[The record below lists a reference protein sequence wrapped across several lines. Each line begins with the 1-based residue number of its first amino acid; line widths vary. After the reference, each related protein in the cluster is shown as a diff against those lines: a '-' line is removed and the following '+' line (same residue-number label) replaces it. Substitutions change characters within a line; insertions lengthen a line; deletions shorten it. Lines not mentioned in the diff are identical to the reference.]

1 MAYDAGLKVGVEG
14 ESQFKAA
21 IKNINAN
28 IKSLNAALKSSDAAF
43 KGNEKSEQALTQKS
57 KLLQQAIQA
66 TKQKVQ
72 ALATQYEK
80 SAQKTQQLKQ
90 NMEAA
95 KAEFGENSR
104 QAQQAEIAYNRQAAA
119 TQTLAAQHT
128 QAAAS
133 LQQLE
138 TELADVERES
148 SSAAQAERRAAEAA
162 EELARQQQEAAD
174 KVAATSE
181 QLGKGA
187 QAMQAV
193 NQAALA
199 VAAAIGAVTVAA
211 TKVGMDFEAQ
221 MSKVTAISGA
231 TEEEFSALSAKA
243 KEMGATTKFSATE
256 SGQAL
261 EYMAMASWKSEQMI
275 AGLPGIMNLAAAAG
289 EDLGTTSDIVTD
301 ALTAFNMTADQSGH
315 FADVIAA
322 ASSNA
327 NTNVSLLGESFKY
340 VGTQAGALG
349 YSAEDVSLALGL
361 MANAG
366 LKGSMSGT
374 ALSTTLTR
382 LATNTKGARDA
393 VEELGVQFYNEDGTA
408 SDLNSVLK
416 GLRKAT
422 ANLTAE
428 QKSNIA
434 KTVAGQ
440 EAQKGLLA
448 ILNAQE
454 SDYKKL
460 ESAIYNADGA
470 AKRMADTMN
479 DNLKGQLT
487 LMGSALEGAG
497 IAFYEKF
504 QEPLTDAV
512 RIASDK
518 ISQFTTMLD
527 SGQLDNTMNGIAT
540 AAAGVTAAI
549 VAMNGVLVVKDIL
562 NFGAAFKATGAQL
575 AGYTATTKAG
585 ALATGALN
593 LAMSLGPVGLFAAA
607 IAGVSAALIAY
618 GAATNKA
625 ETETAK
631 LIEANN
637 EYHKQHKEWI
647 KQQDTMVE
655 ARDKNIAASEREARS
670 TESYINSLRKII
682 DENGKVKDG
691 YEERAAFLAEQINS
705 VIPNAISMNENEAGS
720 NVAIADGIETMLAA
734 KRKESTLAAY
744 QEQYSDALQN
754 SFDAQMKLID
764 SSKKLSDAHAKL
776 VNANNDLITAQKNY
790 DDEAAKNADIVSE
803 KTQQALNDATYAV
816 QDAQNE
822 YNSLSQTVSDARAEF
837 ESYQNTIENVS
848 ALELA
853 QTPAE
858 IDSAISAINVSMS
871 ELTNVTGKTA
881 DEIKANYDTA
891 MEAVRQSVQKLNDP
905 TLAEAQ
911 RIPWEKAAR
920 NAQEGAETLIQEY
933 EKAGG
938 KVTSTMVE
946 SLNASKESV
955 RAATEG
961 TGRFAA
967 DGWAA
972 GLASGGKD
980 AEVQAAE
987 IANQC
992 AAALSIDTTPEGYAF
1007 AEGFL
1012 KAILASDP
1020 APETREMVQ
1029 KALDAIPAT
1038 YGEKPKE
1045 FGNEFEEEF
1054 SSGVEEK
1061 SGEAG
1066 DAALSVVK
1074 SAFEQFQAG
1083 VPKMKPVGAESANEY
1098 GTGVGSGESAVSSNA
1113 QTLVNAAV
1121 QVLQSGGDKILSA
1134 SKTAAQAGAQG
1145 VHEAESSFYNSAMQM
1160 VNGVVRGIS
1169 NMQGSVVAAAR
1180 NMAMSAVAAVNA
1192 ALQIHSPSVLM
1203 IESGEYFDLGLAKGI
1218 KDNSKKVE
1226 TEAEKMSKNV
1236 LSAATEWLD
1245 SKKAEN
1251 KITVDSE
1258 LKFWKD
1264 MLEAANLSGDALIEV
1279 QEKVNDLTKS
1289 LSKDRYEESKKW
1301 IDAEK
1306 ELNRL
1311 SAEQELEAWE
1321 RIAKRRNLDL
1331 KEQIQAEKQVA
1342 DKKSEIS
1349 KASLAASKKWIEEEK
1364 YYDRLSAEEEIA
1376 AWERVLDRKN
1386 LELEEQLEADKQYYA
1401 AQKALQ
1407 QEQEKALE
1415 EQQKKLEQISN
1426 EYENSLK
1433 SRVDSLNSY
1442 AGIFDKIER
1451 DTKVTGNE
1459 LLKNLKDQV
1468 KYFKDWQTDM
1478 LTLEEKGITG
1488 PLLEELNNLGPAAAD
1503 QIHALSRM
1511 TSAQLD
1517 EYAKLYEE
1525 KANLIAEQAK
1535 IDVPIPVELQ
1545 VEPIDPAKVI
1555 TEKDQNALKTAI
1567 GSVFSAAYTGGFA
1580 EKAALFMQTGA
1591 NSLIQYTEGLV
1602 KANPI
1607 LKDNT
1612 EEIMDDSVDQ
1622 VASYQG
1628 AMTSTGYNLM
1638 LGVASGVSSGRSA
1651 VVNAVAATLAAAV
1664 AAARESMK
1672 IHSPSQVMAGIGD
1685 YMAQG
1690 LEVGWTRR
1698 MKSVVE
1704 EIRDSIPVPEVASPH
1719 RSMQTVGEGVVN
1731 ALSSVMGGYG
1741 QSNQPII
1748 LQVQLDSKII
1758 AETTFDPLREVER
1771 RRGVALG

>member
-80 SAQKTQQLKQ
+80 SAQKTQLLKQ
-90 NMEAA
+90 NLEAA
-95 KAEFGENSR
+95 KAEFGANSKE
-104 QAQQAEIAYNRQAAA
+104 AANAEIAYNRQAAA
-119 TQTLAAQHT
+119 TQSLAAQHT

-174 KVAATSE
+174 KVAATSD

-221 MSKVTAISGA
+221 MSKVAAISGA
-231 TEEEFSALSAKA
+231 TEEDFAALSAKA

-261 EYMAMASWKSEQMI
+261 EYMAMAGWKSEQMI

-374 ALSTTLTR
+374 ALSTMLTR

-408 SDLNSVLK
+408 RDLNSVLK
-416 GLRKAT
+416 DLRKAT
-422 ANLTAE
+422 ANLTVE

-460 ESAIYNADGA
+460 ESAIYSADGA

-527 SGQLDNTMNGIAT
+527 SGQLDSAFTGIAT
-540 AAAGVTAAI
+540 VAAGVTAAI
-549 VAMNGVLVVKDIL
+549 VAMNAVLVVRDL
-562 NFGAAFKATGAQL
+562 ANFATAAAAGAQAL
-575 AGYTATTKAG
+575 QAYTAATKAG
-585 ALATGALN
+585 AAAQGALN
-593 LAMSLGPVGLFAAA
+593 LVQSLSPMGVFAVAVAGVAAA
-607 IAGVSAALIAY
+607 VGVYVAATHSAESETDKLSKQVDELTSTYNEYQKQQDDIAQRKEDALSTSMAEINHLQSMVSELESMRGVNGEISEQDKARARVLTEMINEIMPGAVEWIDEQGKAYARTADSLDALIAKEQL
-618 GAATNKA
+618 KA
-625 ETETAK
+625 W
-631 LIEANN
+631 LDAN
-637 EYHKQHKEWI
+637 Q
-647 KQQDTMVE
+647 
-655 ARDKNIAASEREARS
+655 
-670 TESYINSLRKII
+670 ESYQAAMQNQNNLISEITKASDAIEKEQNHLKELQDAQAEAVDAGNLVKFDRLQIEI
-682 DENGKVKDG
+682 DETNQKLQEAEGVLDG
-691 YEERAAFLAEQINS
+691 YEQEYVNSVNTITQYESQKAALLSDDEEQIRAALDETKMNLVQYTGANQKELKQQAADTQANYEELVRMSVKYPAMVTKAQLDEARERASKAKTIAEQ
-705 VIPNAISMNENEAGS
+705 AG
-720 NVAIADGIETMLAA
+720 
-734 KRKESTLAAY
+734 KE
-744 QEQYSDALQN
+744 
-754 SFDAQMKLID
+754 
-764 SSKKLSDAHAKL
+764 
-776 VNANNDLITAQKNY
+776 
-790 DDEAAKNADIVSE
+790 EAAAQTAAHIKGLESGISGIQAAV
-803 KTQQALNDATYAV
+803 KTITDAA
-816 QDAQNE
+816 N
-822 YNSLSQTVSDARAEF
+822 AEF
-837 ESYQNTIENVS
+837 
-848 ALELA
+848 
-853 QTPAE
+853 
-858 IDSAISAINVSMS
+858 
-871 ELTNVTGKTA
+871 
-881 DEIKANYDTA
+881 
-891 MEAVRQSVQKLNDP
+891 QK
-905 TLAEAQ
+905 
-911 RIPWEKAAR
+911 
-920 NAQEGAETLIQEY
+920 G
-933 EKAGG
+933 
-938 KVTSTMVE
+938 
-946 SLNASKESV
+946 ASKARESGKNFTLGFTQGISGWISV
-955 RAATEG
+955 AT
-961 TGRFAA
+961 A
-967 DGWAA
+967 
-972 GLASGGKD
+972 
-980 AEVQAAE
+980 AAE
-987 IANQC
+987 KVAG
-992 AAALSIDTTPEGYAF
+992 AAAS
-1007 AEGFL
+1007 
-1012 KAILASDP
+1012 
-1020 APETREMVQ
+1020 
-1029 KALDAIPAT
+1029 
-1038 YGEKPKE
+1038 
-1045 FGNEFEEEF
+1045 
-1054 SSGVEEK
+1054 
-1061 SGEAG
+1061 
-1066 DAALSVVK
+1066 AA
-1074 SAFEQFQAG
+1074 
-1083 VPKMKPVGAESANEY
+1083 
-1098 GTGVGSGESAVSSNA
+1098 
-1113 QTLVNAAV
+1113 
-1121 QVLQSGGDKILSA
+1121 
-1134 SKTAAQAGAQG
+1134 
-1145 VHEAESSFYNSAMQM
+1145 
-1160 VNGVVRGIS
+1160 
-1169 NMQGSVVAAAR
+1169 
-1180 NMAMSAVAAVNA
+1180 NA
-1192 ALQIHSPSVLM
+1192 ALKIQSPSRVM

-1218 KDNSKKVE
+1218 KDNSQKTE
-1226 TEAEKMSKNV
+1226 TEAEKMSKRV
-1236 LSAATEWLD
+1236 LSAATEWMD

-1251 KITVDSE
+1251 KVTVDSE
-1258 LKFWKD
+1258 LKFWQD
-1264 MLEAANLSGDALIEV
+1264 MLETASLSGDALIDV
-1279 QEKVNDLTKS
+1279 QKKVNDLTKS

-1321 RIAKRRNLDL
+1321 RVAKRLNLDL

-1376 AWERVLDRKN
+1376 AWARVLDRKN
-1386 LELEEQLEADKQYYA
+1386 LGLEEQLEADKLYYA
-1401 AQKALQ
+1401 AQKQLQ
-1407 QEQEKALE
+1407 QDQEKALE
-1415 EQQKKLEQISN
+1415 EQQKKLEQISK

-1442 AGIFDKIER
+1442 AGIFDKIEK

-1468 KYFKDWQTDM
+1468 KYFKDWQADM
-1478 LTLEEKGITG
+1478 LTLEGKGITG

-1545 VEPIDPAKVI
+1545 VQPIDPAKVI
-1555 TEKDQNALKTAI
+1555 TEKDQTALKTAI

-1580 EKAALFMQTGA
+1580 EKAALFLQTGA
-1591 NSLIQYTEGLV
+1591 NSLIKYTEGLV
-1602 KANPI
+1602 KANPV

-1612 EEIMDDSVDQ
+1612 EEIMDNSVDQ
-1622 VASYQG
+1622 VASYKG

-1638 LGVASGVSSGRSA
+1638 LGVASGVASGRSA

-1664 AAARESMK
+1664 AAAKESMK

-1719 RSMQTVGEGVVN
+1719 RSMQSVGEGVVN
-1731 ALSSVMGGYG
+1731 ALSSVVGGYG

-1748 LQVQLDSKII
+1748 LQVQLDGKTI

-1771 RRGVALG
+1771 RRGVSLG